1 MKDDSRVQSAMK
13 ELGDKVIEEQEAIRP
28 THENIVL
35 LNVDSTILK
44 LGNSDLTDSVG
55 ALQPALTDI
64 ATIATKTM
72 GSDPHTAD
80 FVRSDGQTEDREN
93 LIRDA
98 QEMNRAF
105 NEIDM
110 RETHISM
117 KIG

>member
-55 ALQPALTDI
+55 AL
-64 ATIATKTM
+64 
-72 GSDPHTAD
+72 
-80 FVRSDGQTEDREN
+80 
-93 LIRDA
+93 
-98 QEMNRAF
+98 
-105 NEIDM
+105 
-110 RETHISM
+110 
-117 KIG
+117 